1 MSNLICI
8 FTRKHL
14 DSDLCEIRAATPP
27 KKKEKK
33 NKNTAKDLEQERR
46 EGNER
51 VLRSYRIK

>member
-8 FTRKHL
+8 FTRKKL
-14 DSDLCEIRAATPP
+14 DSDLCEIRAATP
-27 KKKEKK
+27 KAKKEKK

-46 EGNER
+46 EDNQR

>member
-27 KKKEKK
+27 KAKKEKK
-33 NKNTAKDLEQERR
+33 TQEKNKKDR
-46 EGNER
+46 EEHNER
-51 VLRSYRIK
+51 VLRSYRLK

>member
-1 MSNLICI
+1 MTNLICI

-14 DSDLCEIRAATPP
+14 DSDLCEIRAATP

-46 EGNER
+46 EDNER

>member
-1 MSNLICI
+1 MSNLICF

-33 NKNTAKDLEQERR
+33 TQEKKQSDR
-46 EGNER
+46 EDHNER